1 MLRHPSAYIQRA
13 FSLFISLGHHHSLL
27 RRQSQAYQERGTE
40 LARALARH
48 LPDFK
53 VIPITGSSSCW
64 LQGPPWLNA
73 CELSEAALAEGVVVE
88 PGDVF
93 FMNGADAPRNFLR
106 VGFTSIRPEH
116 IEPGI
121 ARLAKVVDRYRGRAA
136 DGKQAP
142 QGPDLH
148 ALEHFVS

>member
-1 MLRHPSAYIQRA
+1 
-13 FSLFISLGHHHSLL
+13 
-27 RRQSQAYQERGTE
+27 
-40 LARALARH
+40 
-48 LPDFK
+48 
-53 VIPITGSSSCW
+53 
-64 LQGPPWLNA
+64 
-73 CELSEAALAEGVVVE
+73 VE